1 MTISNYTADEVVQLG
16 LKMFAG
22 LPAYLAGSSV
32 AAQFWGKPPGNDLD
46 VFVHVP
52 RGDTYAFG
60 QCVARAEAAGFRFED
75 RMSKVNARWLTAG
88 TPHWQTNS
96 LKMVNDQGL
105 EINLIGKTVNG
116 SPITNLSD
124 VLESFDFGLLAMG
137 WETRKGIFRDMRSYQ
152 FGHLGIDL
160 DGPLPMMLDRLDEMK
175 QGLFSKYVGFREPGR
190 LARYAHNYGYDMSL
204 VIDALVKGYR
214 ANALYQ
220 SGRGNAD
227 GDMLANIYNLT
238 ADQIEDG
245 EWDQILQAEKKIIY
259 LDELDQIYEAM
270 I

>member
-52 RGDTYAFG
+52 RRDTYAFG
-60 QCVARAEAAGFRFED
+60 QCVARAEASGFRFED
-75 RMSKVNARWLTAG
+75 RMSKVNARWLTTG

-124 VLESFDFGLLAMG
+124 VLESFDFGLLAVG
-137 WETRKGIFRDMRSYQ
+137 W
-152 FGHLGIDL
+152 
-160 DGPLPMMLDRLDEMK
+160 
-175 QGLFSKYVGFREPGR
+175 
-190 LARYAHNYGYDMSL
+190 
-204 VIDALVKGYR
+204 
-214 ANALYQ
+214 
-220 SGRGNAD
+220 
-227 GDMLANIYNLT
+227 
-238 ADQIEDG
+238 
-245 EWDQILQAEKKIIY
+245 
-259 LDELDQIYEAM
+259 
-270 I
+270 

>member
-1 MTISNYTADEVVQLG
+1 MTQANCTADEAVELG
-16 LKMFAG
+16 LLMFNG

-32 AAQFWGKPPGNDLD
+32 AAQFWHKPMGNDLD
-46 VFVHVP
+46 VFVHIP
-52 RGDTYAFG
+52 RGDTYALG
-60 QCVARAEAAGFRFED
+60 QCVARAEAHGFRFED

-96 LKMVNDQGL
+96 LKLVNADGL
-105 EINLIGKTVNG
+105 ELNLIGKTING
-116 SPITNLSD
+116 SPVTSLSD
-124 VLESFDFGLLAMG
+124 VLESFDFGLLAVG

-190 LARYAHNYGYDMSL
+190 VARYAHTYGYDLSL
-204 VIDALVKGYR
+204 VIDALIQGYR

-220 SGRGNAD
+220 SGRGSND

-245 EWDQILQAEKKIIY
+245 EWQKILDAEKAIIY